1 MYNEIKHTEM
11 KGLIFQTYI
20 DYLVTS
26 YGEELKDFILRDANA
41 GDRESYDAM
50 GTYPFSSLSAVVGQ
64 THKHTEISVS
74 DVLESYGHYLF
85 SILATSYAKYLGE
98 GIDLFGFLESLEDHV
113 HVHVNQQ
120 FPDASLP
127 SFTYERIDEDNLK
140 MIYESE
146 RAMADFGIGMIKGS
160 AEHFGKQVEISKKD
174 LTIEQDG
181 KEVELWVKIIH
192 D

>member
-1 MYNEIKHTEM
+1 M

-20 DYLVTS
+20 DFLVTTH
-26 YGEELKDFILRDANA
+26 GEELKDFILRDANA
-41 GDRESYDAM
+41 GDRDSYDAM
-50 GTYPFSSLSAVVGQ
+50 GTYPFTSLTNVVAQ
-64 THKHTEISVS
+64 TNAHTRVPVPEI
-74 DVLESYGHYLF
+74 LENYGFYLF

-127 SFTYERIDEDNLK
+127 SFTYERIDENNLK

-160 AEHFGKQVEISKKD
+160 AKHFEKQVEISKKD
-174 LTIEQDG
+174 LTPEQNG
-181 KEVELWVKIIH
+181 KEVELWVKILH